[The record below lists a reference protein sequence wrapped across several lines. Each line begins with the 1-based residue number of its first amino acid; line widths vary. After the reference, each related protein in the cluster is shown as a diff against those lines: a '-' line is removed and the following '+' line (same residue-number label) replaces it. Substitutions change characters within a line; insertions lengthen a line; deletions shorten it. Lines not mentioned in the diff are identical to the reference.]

1 MTSTGQR
8 LEPPWRA
15 YKTGQKPTPGG
26 LRGIEFRERSRAATR
41 ACVVIAAALGLPSL
55 ALAAGPSPPQS
66 PVVAPAAPVAAPV
79 AISPPHE
86 EAAAPPVPAASSS
99 APTGMVRYEK
109 PVFRNGHYVL
119 WHGLWRAGV
128 SAAARLLPARPH
140 EFLIAADGGDALAT
154 GMAAQLAA
162 AMRAGGVQTRAVPGK
177 TSLAALDRAVEGD
190 GADLVIAPMD
200 GLIASGKAQTDHDA
214 AGWRDKTPYLLR
226 LADEPV
232 ELIAPR
238 AIAHIRELTGR
249 KVNVGA
255 LNSAAAASAALVFS
269 RLNIAPTVTN
279 EDAASALADLAAGRI
294 EAMFVVG
301 GVDAKVLAD
310 LNKGGLFHVVAIP
323 YAPALQTLYRPVRLT
338 SHELPG
344 LIGDD
349 EKVETIG
356 VTAALLAIDAAPH
369 SPRAERLAPLA
380 ERLFSNFDQLRDA
393 SENSN
398 WKEVNLTARLAG
410 WPRLGAAQ
418 SWVEQNQGP
427 PNPALNAFREA
438 AQAAAGDGEGPSAVD
453 SDRLYDSLMR
463 WNGAAQ

>member
-8 LEPPWRA
+8 LEPHWRA
-15 YKTGQKPTPGG
+15 YTTGQKPTPGG
-26 LRGIEFRERSRAATR
+26 LRGIEFRGLSRAS
-41 ACVVIAAALGLPSL
+41 ACASVVIAAALGLPSL
-55 ALAAGPSPPQS
+55 ALAAGAPPAQS
-66 PVVAPAAPVAAPV
+66 PVVVPAAPVAAPV
-79 AISPPHE
+79 AISPPQE
-86 EAAAPPVPAASSS
+86 EAPAPPRPAATSS

-119 WHGLWRAGV
+119 WHGMWRAGG
-128 SAAARLLPARPH
+128 SAAARLVPAGPH

-162 AMRAGGVQTRAVPGK
+162 AMRAGGVQTRAVAGK
-177 TSLAALDRAVEGD
+177 TSLAALDKAVEGD
-190 GADLVIAPMD
+190 AADLVIAPMD

-214 AGWRDKTPYLLR
+214 ADWRDKTPYVLR
-226 LADEPV
+226 LADELV

-238 AIAHIRELTGR
+238 AIAHVRQLAGR

-255 LNSAAAASAALVFS
+255 PNSAAAASAALVFS
-269 RLNIAPTVTN
+269 RLNIAPTLTN
-279 EDAASALADLAAGRI
+279 EDAPSALADLAAGRI
-294 EAMFVVG
+294 DALFVVG
-301 GVDAKVLAD
+301 GVDAKVLPD
-310 LNKGGLFHVVAIP
+310 LGKDGLFHVVAIP
-323 YAPALQTLYRPVRLT
+323 YSPALQALYRPVRLT

-349 EKVETIG
+349 EKVDTIG

-380 ERLFSNFDQLRDA
+380 ERLFSSFDQLRDA
-393 SENSN
+393 SDNSS
-398 WKEVNLTARLAG
+398 WKEVNLTARLTG

-418 SWVEQNQGP
+418 SWLEQNQGP
-427 PNPALNAFREA
+427 SNAALDAFREA